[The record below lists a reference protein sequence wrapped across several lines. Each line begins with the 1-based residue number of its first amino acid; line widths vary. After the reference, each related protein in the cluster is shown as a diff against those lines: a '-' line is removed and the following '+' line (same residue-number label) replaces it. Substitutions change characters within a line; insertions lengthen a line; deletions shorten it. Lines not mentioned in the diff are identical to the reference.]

1 VRGLSYG
8 FPYAVYFREKEE
20 LGGDMSKT
28 ARDIMDI
35 HFHTL
40 LPQTSIAEAV
50 AVLKKTG
57 EELKRQVFGMM
68 VVDEQGHL
76 AGMLSMYD
84 ILLLIRPKHIHI
96 WGEMADIDVTGIV
109 KEACLRAKPILVG
122 DIMTTNVVTVTP
134 DTHVLHIVDIMLKR
148 HIRRLPVL
156 EDGKIIGIVYLSKV
170 FDYIAEQLTL

>member
-1 VRGLSYG
+1 
-8 FPYAVYFREKEE
+8 
-20 LGGDMSKT
+20 MSKT
-28 ARDIMDI
+28 ARDIMDT

-40 LPQTSIAEAV
+40 LPQTSIADAV
-50 AVLKKTG
+50 AVLKKAG

-76 AGMLSMYD
+76 VGMISMYD
-84 ILLLIRPKHIHI
+84 ILLLTRPKHIHI

-109 KEACLRAKPILVG
+109 REACLRAKPILVG

-134 DTHVLHIVDIMLKR
+134 DTHVLLIVDIMLKR

-170 FDYIAEQLTL
+170 FDYIADQLTL